1 MIKYIL
7 LFATVVM
14 SPSVLLAS
22 DKSAAQDLL
31 DAATGQ
37 ASLLE
42 SSPRPFEMNV
52 DFTAQ
57 FDTPIQGHLRLKWEA
72 KDRWWSK
79 VTVGPFEQV
88 KFQDGEKTYTMRNTD
103 FTPTPVRDLMELL
116 HVAKNFD
123 KLVVRKD
130 KQYVDQG
137 VTLDCMQ
144 TERRGTKKDAPPP

>member
-22 DKSAAQDLL
+22 DKSALQDLL

-52 DFTAQ
+52 DFPAQ
-57 FDTPIQGHLRLKWEA
+57 FDTPIQGHLRLNWEA
-72 KDRWWSK
+72 KTPWWSK
-79 VTVGPFEQV
+79 GTVGPLEQANF
-88 KFQDGEKTYTMRNTD
+88 KDAEKTSTMATTD
-103 FTPTPVRDLMELL
+103 FPPRKVRTWIARR
-116 HVAKNFD
+116 HCAKD
-123 KLVVRKD
+123 W
-130 KQYVDQG
+130 
-137 VTLDCMQ
+137 
-144 TERRGTKKDAPPP
+144 